1 MLQWM
6 LKWVYL
12 CECIFLYIC
21 WSECIFVSISFSVYM
36 PKNRI
41 SGSYGNSISSLF
53 ILMLSLSLTSLS
65 FLSYF
70 WLITLFMGHISV
82 LLYMLG
88 IPWLDAKYCE
98 LFIVCAECFHLCIIL
113 FSSFSLDVNRFIW
126 KWFDFYKSCFLIFVR
141 WE

>member
-6 LKWVYL
+6 LKWVHL
-12 CECIFLYIC
+12 CELVF
-21 WSECIFVSISFSVYM
+21 SIYM

-41 SGSYGNSISSLF
+41 AGSYGNSIFSLF
-53 ILMLSLSLTSLS
+53 ISVLSLSLTSVS
-65 FLSYF
+65 FLGYF

-98 LFIVCAECFHLCIIL
+98 LFIVCAEYFHLYIIL
-113 FSSFSLDVNRFIW
+113 LSSFFLDVDRLFGN
-126 KWFDFYKSCFLIFVR
+126 KSCFLIFENNQSSAFYSVLI
-141 WE
+141 E